1 MSDALD
7 ELMSITGLSH
17 EQGSALLDAVD
28 GDMATAVRLHFDD
41 FEQLQ
46 DDSLDAVAEPKHG
59 PPPGFNIWN
68 ATTGEWEPE
77 DDTLEVPVRHF
88 RRGTREGTV
97 EERKKQ
103 RYAHAQTMELRLREL
118 LDRINAASIGVLPS
132 ALGMPASELLLT
144 VQAMDGEEAKLQR
157 EQASKILFELASS
170 PRTPSPSAV
179 SCTTLLQL
187 GAMRTSRGGSGGRKT
202 AVQLARLSGHEEFAN
217 ALIAAEYVEP
227 LKSELRRRLRR
238 VMIIAYR
245 FQQVFY
251 VVSLRPGYSGFQ
263 RCRSTFEMNA
273 SIHDAS

>member
-1 MSDALD
+1 MILSRYRCDISGE
-7 ELMSITGLSH
+7 EL
-17 EQGSALLDAVD
+17 A
-28 GDMATAVRLHFDD
+28 
-41 FEQLQ
+41 
-46 DDSLDAVAEPKHG
+46 
-59 PPPGFNIWN
+59 
-68 ATTGEWEPE
+68 
-77 DDTLEVPVRHF
+77 
-88 RRGTREGTV
+88 
-97 EERKKQ
+97 
-103 RYAHAQTMELRLREL
+103 REL
-118 LDRINAASIGVLPS
+118 WKKGRSNAMLMRRRWSSVCESCSTGSTQRPSVCCRRRWECLLQSYFSLCKRWMVRKRNFSASRRARS
-132 ALGMPASELLLT
+132 SSSW
-144 VQAMDGEEAKLQR
+144 QAPHAHRRRQLSRARPFLE
-157 EQASKILFELASS
+157 
-170 PRTPSPSAV
+170 
-179 SCTTLLQL
+179 TLLQL